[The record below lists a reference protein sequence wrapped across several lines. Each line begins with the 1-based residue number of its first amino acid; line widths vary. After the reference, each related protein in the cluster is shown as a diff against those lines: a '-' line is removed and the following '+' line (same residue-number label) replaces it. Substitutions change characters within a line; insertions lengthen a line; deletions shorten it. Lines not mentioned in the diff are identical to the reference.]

1 MRAHLRREGLHAR
14 DRAPGPGGP
23 LDHLRPRAGDI
34 LVVWKLDRFGR
45 SVEDVL
51 VIAEDLHARGIDLRT
66 STGTLAA
73 AWVPTGEGKFFFA
86 MMAAFGELERDMI
99 HERTMAGLAA
109 SRRQGRTGGRPS
121 VMDDDEVAAAK
132 ARRAARQSPTQIAK
146 ALGIS
151 RATVH
156 RHLGATGAPSEER
169 FTGVAPSAP
178 VKQPGLD
185 VPLDLDRV
193 AGARLEVVLL
203 RARARPGARRC
214 RRSRRGCV

>member
-1 MRAHLRREGLHAR
+1 M
-14 DRAPGPGGP
+14 
-23 LDHLRPRAGDI
+23 
-34 LVVWKLDRFGR
+34 VWKLDRFGR
-45 SVEDVL
+45 SVKDVL
-51 VIAEDLHARGIDLRT
+51 VIAEDLHARGIGLRVL
-66 STGTLAA
+66 TGTLAA
-73 AWVPTGEGKFFFA
+73 AWVLTGEGLFFFT

-109 SRRQGRTGGRPS
+109 SRRQGRIGGRPS
-121 VMDDDEVAAAK
+121 VMDDDDEVAAAK
-132 ARRAARQSPTQIAK
+132 ARRAARQSHTQIAK

-151 RATVH
+151 RATVY

-169 FTGVAPSAP
+169 FTGVAPSTP
-178 VKQPGLD
+178 VKHPGLD
-185 VPLDLDRV
+185 VLLDLDRV